1 MSAIMWFLYL
11 ADVVNSIGAIS
22 GFTILVIG
30 VGLVVAIPIYVVAY
44 SNGDVKEENKSFY
57 SKLFKRLCIVLSL
70 AIFFNVVTPSKNTIY
85 MMLGVQ
91 VTGNLIQEASKSPIT
106 EKALQLLES
115 KLDEAIKEN
124 TPTNQG
130 KEK

>member
-1 MSAIMWFLYL
+1 
-11 ADVVNSIGAIS
+11 
-22 GFTILVIG
+22 
-30 VGLVVAIPIYVVAY
+30 
-44 SNGDVKEENKSFY
+44 
-57 SKLFKRLCIVLSL
+57 
-70 AIFFNVVTPSKNTIY
+70 

-124 TPTNQG
+124 TPNNQS

>member
-11 ADVVNSIGAIS
+11 ADVVSAIVTIS
-22 GFTILVIG
+22 GLAVFITTVAICVATLIFTI
-30 VGLVVAIPIYVVAY
+30 AY
-44 SNGDVKEENKSFY
+44 SNGDINEDKKAFF
-57 SKLFKRLCIVLSL
+57 SKVVKRLCIVLSV
-70 AIFFNVVTPSKNTIY
+70 AIFFNVVTPSKNTVY

-106 EKALQLLES
+106 EKALRLLES

>member
-11 ADVVNSIGAIS
+11 ADVVSAIVTIS
-22 GFTILVIG
+22 GLTILIIG
-30 VGLVVAIPIYVVAY
+30 GILVFTVPIYVISY
-44 SNGDVKEENKSFY
+44 SNGDVKEENKPFY
-57 SKLFKRLCIVLSL
+57 SKVFKRLCIVLSV
-70 AIFFNVVTPSKNTIY
+70 AIFFNIVTPSKNTVY

-124 TPTNQG
+124 TPNQS

>member
-11 ADVVNSIGAIS
+11 ADVVSAIVTIS
-22 GFTILVIG
+22 GIIILVIG
-30 VGLVVAIPIYVVAY
+30 GILVFTIPIYVISY
-44 SNGDVKEENKSFY
+44 TNGDVKEENKPFY

-70 AIFFNVVTPSKNTIY
+70 AIFFNVVTPSKNTVY

-124 TPTNQG
+124 TPINQS

>member
-1 MSAIMWFLYL
+1 MSAIMGLLYL
-11 ADVVNSIGAIS
+11 ADVVDSIGFIS
-22 GFTILVIG
+22 GLAVFITTVAIWVTLFIFTI
-30 VGLVVAIPIYVVAY
+30 AY
-44 SNGDVKEENKSFY
+44 CNGDINEDRKSFL
-57 SKLFKRLCIVLSL
+57 SKVVKRLCIALSV

-124 TPTNQG
+124 APTNQG

>member
-11 ADVVNSIGAIS
+11 ADVVSAIVTIS
-22 GFTILVIG
+22 GLTILIIG
-30 VGLVVAIPIYVVAY
+30 GILVFTVPIYVISY
-44 SNGDVKEENKSFY
+44 SNGDVKEENKPFY
-57 SKLFKRLCIVLSL
+57 SKVFKRLCIVLSV
-70 AIFFNVVTPSKNTIY
+70 AIFFNVVTPSKNTVY
-85 MMLGVQ
+85 MILGVQ

-124 TPTNQG
+124 TPTNQN

>member
-11 ADVVNSIGAIS
+11 ADVVSAIVTIS
-22 GFTILVIG
+22 GLAVFITTVAICVATLIFTI
-30 VGLVVAIPIYVVAY
+30 AY
-44 SNGDVKEENKSFY
+44 SNGDINEDKKAFF
-57 SKLFKRLCIVLSL
+57 SKVVKRLCIVLSV
-70 AIFFNVVTPSKNTIY
+70 AIFFNVVTPSKNTVY

-124 TPTNQG
+124 TPNQG

>member
-11 ADVVNSIGAIS
+11 ADVVGTIGTIS
-22 GFTILVIG
+22 GLAILIISGILVF
-30 VGLVVAIPIYVVAY
+30 AIPIYVISY
-44 SNGDVKEENKSFY
+44 SNGDVKEENKPFY
-57 SKLFKRLCIVLSL
+57 SKLFKRMGIILSL
-70 AIFFNVVTPSKNTIY
+70 AIFLNVVTPSKNTIY

-124 TPTNQG
+124 TPTNQN

>member
-11 ADVVNSIGAIS
+11 ADVVSAIVTIS
-22 GFTILVIG
+22 GLTILIIG
-30 VGLVVAIPIYVVAY
+30 GILVFTVPIYVISY
-44 SNGDVKEENKSFY
+44 SNGDVKEENKPFY
-57 SKLFKRLCIVLSL
+57 SKVFKRLCIVLSV
-70 AIFFNVVTPSKNTIY
+70 AIFFNIVTPSKNTVY

-91 VTGNLIQEASKSPIT
+91 VTGNLIQEAAKSPIT

-124 TPTNQG
+124 TPTNQN

>member
-11 ADVVNSIGAIS
+11 ADVVSSIGAIS
-22 GFTILVIG
+22 GFIILIIG
-30 VGLVVAIPIYVVAY
+30 VALVVAIPIYVVAY
-44 SNGDVKEENKSFY
+44 INGDVKEENKPFY
-57 SKLFKRLCIVLSL
+57 SKVFKRLCIVLSV
-70 AIFFNVVTPSKNTIY
+70 AIFFNVVTPSKNTVY

-124 TPTNQG
+124 TPTNQN

>member
-11 ADVVNSIGAIS
+11 ADVVSAIVTIS
-22 GFTILVIG
+22 GLTILIIG
-30 VGLVVAIPIYVVAY
+30 GILVFTIPIYVISY
-44 SNGDVKEENKSFY
+44 TNGDVKEENKPFY

-70 AIFFNVVTPSKNTIY
+70 AIFFNVVTPSKNTVY

-124 TPTNQG
+124 TPINQS

>member
-11 ADVVNSIGAIS
+11 ADVVSSIGTIS
-22 GFTILVIG
+22 GLTILIIG
-30 VGLVVAIPIYVVAY
+30 GILVFTIPIYVISY
-44 SNGDVKEENKSFY
+44 SNGDVKEENKPFY
-57 SKLFKRLCIVLSL
+57 SKVFKRLCIVLSV
-70 AIFFNVVTPSKNTIY
+70 AIFFNVVTPSKNTVY

-124 TPTNQG
+124 TPTNQN

>member
-11 ADVVNSIGAIS
+11 ADVVSAIVTIS
-22 GFTILVIG
+22 GLTILIIG
-30 VGLVVAIPIYVVAY
+30 GILVFTVPIYVISY
-44 SNGDVKEENKSFY
+44 SNGDVKEENKPFY
-57 SKLFKRLCIVLSL
+57 SKVFKRLCIVLSV
-70 AIFFNVVTPSKNTIY
+70 AIFFNVVTPSKNTVY

-124 TPTNQG
+124 TSNNQS

>member
-11 ADVVNSIGAIS
+11 ADVVSSIGFIS
-22 GFTILVIG
+22 ALFILVIG
-30 VGLVVAIPIYVVAY
+30 IGLTVAVPIYAIAY
-44 SNGDVKEENKSFY
+44 SNGDVKEESEPFY
-57 SKLFKRLCIVLSL
+57 SRLFKRAGVILSV

-124 TPTNQG
+124 APTNQG

>member
-11 ADVVNSIGAIS
+11 ADVVSAIVTIS
-22 GFTILVIG
+22 GLTILIIG
-30 VGLVVAIPIYVVAY
+30 GILVFTVPIYVISY
-44 SNGDVKEENKSFY
+44 SNGDVKEENKPFY
-57 SKLFKRLCIVLSL
+57 SKVFKRLCIVLSV
-70 AIFFNVVTPSKNTIY
+70 AIFFNVVTPSKNTVY

-124 TPTNQG
+124 TPNNQN

>member
-1 MSAIMWFLYL
+1 M
-11 ADVVNSIGAIS
+11 
-22 GFTILVIG
+22 FTV
-30 VGLVVAIPIYVVAY
+30 PIYVISY
-44 SNGDVKEENKSFY
+44 SNGDVKEENKPFY

-70 AIFFNVVTPSKNTIY
+70 AIFFNVVTPSKNTVY

-124 TPTNQG
+124 TPTNQS

>member
-11 ADVVNSIGAIS
+11 ADVVSSIGVIS
-22 GFTILVIG
+22 GITILAIG
-30 VGLVVAIPIYVVAY
+30 VALVFAVPIYVVSY
-44 SNGDVKEENKSFY
+44 SNGDVKEENKPFY
-57 SKLFKRLCIVLSL
+57 SKLFKRMGIILSL
-70 AIFFNVVTPSKNTIY
+70 AIFFNIVTPSKNTIY

>member
-11 ADVVNSIGAIS
+11 ADVVSSIGAIS

-44 SNGDVKEENKSFY
+44 SNGDVKEENKPFY

-124 TPTNQG
+124 TPNQG

>member
-11 ADVVNSIGAIS
+11 ADVVSAIVTIS
-22 GFTILVIG
+22 GLTILIIG
-30 VGLVVAIPIYVVAY
+30 GILVFTVPIYVISY
-44 SNGDVKEENKSFY
+44 SNGDVKEENKPFY
-57 SKLFKRLCIVLSL
+57 SKVFKRLCIVLSV
-70 AIFFNVVTPSKNTIY
+70 AIFFNVVTPSKNTVY

-124 TPTNQG
+124 TPNNQS

>member
-11 ADVVNSIGAIS
+11 ADVVSAIVTIS
-22 GFTILVIG
+22 GLSILIIGGILVFT
-30 VGLVVAIPIYVVAY
+30 VPIYVISY
-44 SNGDVKEENKSFY
+44 SNGDVNEENKPFY
-57 SKLFKRLCIVLSL
+57 SKVFKRLCIVLSV
-70 AIFFNVVTPSKNTIY
+70 AIFFNVVTPSKNTVY

-124 TPTNQG
+124 TPNNQN

>member
-11 ADVVNSIGAIS
+11 ADVVSAIVTIS
-22 GFTILVIG
+22 GLTILIIG
-30 VGLVVAIPIYVVAY
+30 GILVFTVPIYVISY
-44 SNGDVKEENKSFY
+44 SNGDVKEENKPFY
-57 SKLFKRLCIVLSL
+57 SKVFKRLCIVLSV
-70 AIFFNVVTPSKNTIY
+70 AIFFNVVTPSKNTVY

-124 TPTNQG
+124 TPTNQN

>member
-11 ADVVNSIGAIS
+11 ADVVSAIVTIS
-22 GFTILVIG
+22 GLTILIIG
-30 VGLVVAIPIYVVAY
+30 GILVFTVPIYVISY
-44 SNGDVKEENKSFY
+44 SNGDVKEENKPFY

-70 AIFFNVVTPSKNTIY
+70 AIFFNVVTPSKNTVY

-124 TPTNQG
+124 TPTNQN

>member
-11 ADVVNSIGAIS
+11 ADVVGSIGFIS
-22 GFTILVIG
+22 GIIILAIG
-30 VGLVVAIPIYVVAY
+30 VSLVVAVPIYAIAY
-44 SNGDVKEENKSFY
+44 SNGDVKEESKPFY
-57 SKLFKRLCIVLSL
+57 SRLFKRAGVILSV
-70 AIFFNVVTPSKNTIY
+70 AIFFNVMTPSKNTIY

-124 TPTNQG
+124 TPNQG

>member
-11 ADVVNSIGAIS
+11 ADVVSSIGVIS
-22 GFTILVIG
+22 GITILAIG
-30 VGLVVAIPIYVVAY
+30 VALVFAVPIYVVSY
-44 SNGDVKEENKSFY
+44 SNGDVKEENKPFY
-57 SKLFKRLCIVLSL
+57 SKLFKRMGIILSL

-124 TPTNQG
+124 TPTNQN

>member
-11 ADVVNSIGAIS
+11 ADVVSSIGDIS
-22 GFTILVIG
+22 GFIILIIG
-30 VGLVVAIPIYVVAY
+30 VALVVAIPIYVVAY
-44 SNGDVKEENKSFY
+44 NNGDVKEENKPFY
-57 SKLFKRLCIVLSL
+57 AKLLKRLSIILSI

-124 TPTNQG
+124 TPNNQS

>member
-11 ADVVNSIGAIS
+11 ADVVSAIVTIS
-22 GFTILVIG
+22 GLSILIIGGILVFT
-30 VGLVVAIPIYVVAY
+30 VPIYVISY
-44 SNGDVKEENKSFY
+44 SNGDVKEENKPFY
-57 SKLFKRLCIVLSL
+57 SKVFKRLCIVLSI
-70 AIFFNVVTPSKNTIY
+70 AIFFNVVTPSKNTVY

-124 TPTNQG
+124 TPTNQS

>member
-11 ADVVNSIGAIS
+11 ADVVSSIGFIS
-22 GFTILVIG
+22 GMAIVIIGGILVFA
-30 VGLVVAIPIYVVAY
+30 VPIYVVSY
-44 SNGDVKEENKSFY
+44 SNGDVKEENKPFY
-57 SKLFKRLCIVLSL
+57 AKLFKRLGIILSL

-124 TPTNQG
+124 TPTNQNKG
-130 KEK
+130 D

>member
-1 MSAIMWFLYL
+1 MQLCGFLYL
-11 ADVVNSIGAIS
+11 ADVVSAIVTIS
-22 GFTILVIG
+22 GIIILVIG
-30 VGLVVAIPIYVVAY
+30 GILVFTIPIYVISY
-44 SNGDVKEENKSFY
+44 TNGDVKEENKPFY

-70 AIFFNVVTPSKNTIY
+70 AIFFNVVTPSKNTVY

-124 TPTNQG
+124 TPINQS

>member
-11 ADVVNSIGAIS
+11 ADVVSAIVTIS
-22 GFTILVIG
+22 GLTILIIG
-30 VGLVVAIPIYVVAY
+30 GILVFTVPIYVISY
-44 SNGDVKEENKSFY
+44 SNGDVKEENKPFY
-57 SKLFKRLCIVLSL
+57 SKVFKRLCIVLSV
-70 AIFFNVVTPSKNTIY
+70 AIFFNIVTPSKNTVY

-124 TPTNQG
+124 TPNNQN

>member
-11 ADVVNSIGAIS
+11 ADVVSSIVDIS
-22 GFTILVIG
+22 GFIILIIG
-30 VGLVVAIPIYVVAY
+30 VALVVAIPIYVVAY
-44 SNGDVKEENKSFY
+44 NNGDVKEENKPFY
-57 SKLFKRLCIVLSL
+57 SKVFKRLCIVLSV
-70 AIFFNVVTPSKNTIY
+70 AIFFNVVTPSKNTVY

-124 TPTNQG
+124 TPNQG

>member
-11 ADVVNSIGAIS
+11 ADVVSAIVTIS
-22 GFTILVIG
+22 GLTILIIG
-30 VGLVVAIPIYVVAY
+30 GILVFTVPIYVISY
-44 SNGDVKEENKSFY
+44 SNGDVKEENKPFY

-70 AIFFNVVTPSKNTIY
+70 AIFFNVVTPSKNTVY

>member
-11 ADVVNSIGAIS
+11 ADVVSAIVTIS
-22 GFTILVIG
+22 GLTILIIG
-30 VGLVVAIPIYVVAY
+30 GILVFTIPIYVISY
-44 SNGDVKEENKSFY
+44 TNGDVKEENKPFY

-70 AIFFNVVTPSKNTIY
+70 AIFFNVVTPSKNTVY

-124 TPTNQG
+124 TPNNQN

>member
-11 ADVVNSIGAIS
+11 ADVVGTIGTIS
-22 GFTILVIG
+22 GLAILIISGILVF
-30 VGLVVAIPIYVVAY
+30 AIPIYVISY
-44 SNGDVKEENKSFY
+44 SNGDVKEENKPFY
-57 SKLFKRLCIVLSL
+57 SKLFKRMGIILSL
-70 AIFFNVVTPSKNTIY
+70 AIFLNIVTPSKNTIY

-124 TPTNQG
+124 TSNNQS

>member
-11 ADVVNSIGAIS
+11 ADVVSSIGFIS
-22 GFTILVIG
+22 SLFILVIG
-30 VGLVVAIPIYVVAY
+30 IGTAIAVPIYAIAY
-44 SNGDVKEENKSFY
+44 SNGDVKEESKPFY
-57 SKLFKRLCIVLSL
+57 SRLFKRAGVILSI

-124 TPTNQG
+124 TSTNQG

>member
-11 ADVVNSIGAIS
+11 ADVVNSIGFIS
-22 GFTILVIG
+22 GLAVFITTVAICVTALIFTI
-30 VGLVVAIPIYVVAY
+30 AY
-44 SNGDVKEENKSFY
+44 CNGDIDEDKKTFFTKAVRKFSIILLV
-57 SKLFKRLCIVLSL
+57 SIV
-70 AIFFNVVTPSKNTIY
+70 FNVVTPSKNTIY

-124 TPTNQG
+124 TPNKG

>member
-11 ADVVNSIGAIS
+11 ADVVSAIGIIS
-22 GFTILVIG
+22 GLAIFIPIVLLSVVTLIFTIT
-30 VGLVVAIPIYVVAY
+30 YC
-44 SNGDVKEENKSFY
+44 NGDIDEDKKAFF
-57 SKLFKRLCIVLSL
+57 SKVVKRLCIVLSV
-70 AIFFNVVTPSKNTIY
+70 AIFFNIVTPSKNTIY

-124 TPTNQG
+124 TPNQS

>member
-11 ADVVNSIGAIS
+11 ADVVSAIVTIS
-22 GFTILVIG
+22 GLTILVIG
-30 VGLVVAIPIYVVAY
+30 GILVFTIPIYVISY
-44 SNGDVKEENKSFY
+44 SNGDVKEENKPFY
-57 SKLFKRLCIVLSL
+57 SKVFKRLCIVLSV
-70 AIFFNVVTPSKNTIY
+70 AIFFNVVTPSKNTVY

-124 TPTNQG
+124 TPNQS

>member
-11 ADVVNSIGAIS
+11 ADVVDSIGFVS
-22 GFTILVIG
+22 GLTVFIITVALSVTSLIFTI
-30 VGLVVAIPIYVVAY
+30 AY
-44 SNGDVKEENKSFY
+44 CNGDIDEDKKAFFGKVVKK
-57 SKLFKRLCIVLSL
+57 LCIVISI
-70 AIFFNVVTPSKNTIY
+70 AVFFNVVTPSKNTIY

-124 TPTNQG
+124 TPNNQN

>member
-11 ADVVNSIGAIS
+11 ADVVSAIVTIS
-22 GFTILVIG
+22 DLTILIIG
-30 VGLVVAIPIYVVAY
+30 GILVFTVPIYVISY
-44 SNGDVKEENKSFY
+44 SNGDVKEENKPFY

-70 AIFFNVVTPSKNTIY
+70 AIFFNVVTPSKNTVY

>member
-11 ADVVNSIGAIS
+11 ADVVSSIGDIS
-22 GFTILVIG
+22 GLIILIIG
-30 VGLVVAIPIYVVAY
+30 VALVVAIPIYVVAY
-44 SNGDVKEENKSFY
+44 NNGDVKEENKPFY
-57 SKLFKRLCIVLSL
+57 AKLLKRLSIILSIT
-70 AIFFNVVTPSKNTIY
+70 IFFNVVIPSKNTIY

-124 TPTNQG
+124 TPNNQS